1 MVGMIMK
8 KFAVALAV
16 VVLVALFVGP
26 GSVCAWAQDDDEGP
40 MSNMRFVVVRDA
52 SGKPVKNAAVVLH
65 PVSKKG
71 KQSMGGLEL
80 KTDDDGKTWIDGIP
94 YGSLRVQVLAPG
106 FQTFGEDYEITKP
119 ETHITVRL
127 KRPTGQ
133 YSVYGGQDKDKDKN
147 YGVQEK
153 DKTTNSTTPSGSSSN
168 TNKDKKTDPPSAQAS
183 PQTPPPAPQQAP
195 EAKPPDQKPQ

>member
-1 MVGMIMK
+1 MVVMNIK
-8 KFAVALAV
+8 KLAIAAAVMVLAALYIV
-16 VVLVALFVGP
+16 MGP
-26 GSVCAWAQDDDEGP
+26 ARAWAQDDDEGP
-40 MSNMRFVVVRDA
+40 MSNMRFMVVRDA

-65 PVSKKG
+65 PVTRNG

-94 YGSLRVQVLAPG
+94 YGVLRVQVLSPG
-106 FQTFGEDYEITKP
+106 FQTFGEDYEIKQP
-119 ETHITVRL
+119 ETQIVVRL

-133 YSVYGGQDKDKDKN
+133 YSAYGVQQKEKEKN

-153 DKTTNSTTPSGSSSN
+153 AKTPTPDASTNASPN
-168 TNKDKKTDPPSAQAS
+168 TSPNKEKKTDPP
-183 PQTPPPAPQQAP
+183 PAPPQQQAP

>member
-8 KFAVALAV
+8 KFAVAMIVMIAV
-16 VVLVALFVGP
+16 GMGVGA
-26 GSVCAWAQDDDEGP
+26 VRAWAQDDDEGP

-183 PQTPPPAPQQAP
+183 PQTPPPAPPQTP